1 MSDKSSHNTNLMWGG
16 RFSSQQDNIMET
28 INSSIEIDHRMAM
41 QDIEGSLVHVKMLQ
55 FKKIIPTKICNN
67 IIKGLKVIQD
77 DVIKGKF
84 IYDRKFEDIHMNI
97 EKKLHDIIGDDAG
110 YIHTARSRNDQ
121 VVTDFKMWIL
131 SLIHI

>member
-1 MSDKSSHNTNLMWGG
+1 MSNKSSHNTNLMWGG

-55 FKKIIPTKICNN
+55 FQKIIPAKICNN
-67 IIKGLKVIQD
+67 IIKGLKVIKD

-84 IYDRKFEDIHMNI
+84 TYDRKFEDIHMNI
-97 EKKLHDIIGDDAG
+97 EKK
-110 YIHTARSRNDQ
+110 T
-121 VVTDFKMWIL
+121 T
-131 SLIHI
+131 